1 MSYKRLWMWVCFVL
15 LSVALGPRI
24 TFAMGESGQIRPDPS
39 ILTITGTLGG
49 GPLAGSLRLLPDETL
64 GDVTLVPTDLADA
77 TRNGGMRDP
86 IPASAVTLLPAT
98 EFMTLTAGS
107 LTQVLVQV
115 APPTVAGT
123 YTGTLL
129 IHWTRPQPGQRAV
142 PLTVV
147 ARTRPVL
154 AFQGADQLPAS
165 GRRGK
170 VITRHITLQETTPQ
184 GTPLTGLRALPQ
196 DLLTTD
202 GKVLAANR
210 IRVALPSDAITGGQP
225 VTASVTLDLRNLAP
239 GAYSGEVLFVSDIG
253 TPLALPVAVNVR
265 YGWVWPA
272 VVAGIGVGLGLY
284 LATYQHKG
292 KARDGLTLRIVAVR
306 EALGAEDGPQAGF
319 HSRIALWL
327 SKAEAAV
334 RAEEWDVAETAVENA
349 EGLLRKWYA
358 GNWQAQI
365 DYLQRVQTEL
375 EATKEETGAFT
386 GLKVLEQQ
394 VQAALEKAPDLDTPA
409 ALRQKALDIE
419 RALARIAG
427 IWQQYQ
433 AVEKIRAE
441 AAWMDYE
448 TQEAWRLEL
457 QRLQNEIYRLS
468 PDEEEAW
475 TQIEQDLQA
484 LGKNMLQAIESA
496 QQMELGAEAY
506 TIPKDGALGHRGMEA
521 TGRGTLDQLKALL
534 LAPIRALQA
543 PPEAG
548 PFTLEDASRAR
559 RKQRLYTLVTYAVGG
574 LALAAV
580 GYNTL
585 YMANPTFGAQPISDY
600 IALLAWG
607 LGAETT
613 FANVAGMLSQWDIPF
628 GKQG

>member
-1 MSYKRLWMWVCFVL
+1 
-15 LSVALGPRI
+15 
-24 TFAMGESGQIRPDPS
+24 
-39 ILTITGTLGG
+39 
-49 GPLAGSLRLLPDETL
+49 
-64 GDVTLVPTDLADA
+64 
-77 TRNGGMRDP
+77 
-86 IPASAVTLLPAT
+86 
-98 EFMTLTAGS
+98 
-107 LTQVLVQV
+107 
-115 APPTVAGT
+115 
-123 YTGTLL
+123 
-129 IHWTRPQPGQRAV
+129 
-142 PLTVV
+142 
-147 ARTRPVL
+147 
-154 AFQGADQLPAS
+154 
-165 GRRGK
+165 
-170 VITRHITLQETTPQ
+170 
-184 GTPLTGLRALPQ
+184 
-196 DLLTTD
+196 
-202 GKVLAANR
+202 
-210 IRVALPSDAITGGQP
+210 
-225 VTASVTLDLRNLAP
+225 
-239 GAYSGEVLFVSDIG
+239 
-253 TPLALPVAVNVR
+253 
-265 YGWVWPA
+265 
-272 VVAGIGVGLGLY
+272 
-284 LATYQHKG
+284 
-292 KARDGLTLRIVAVR
+292 VAVR
-306 EALGAEDGPQAGF
+306 EALDAEDGPQAGF

-375 EATKEETGAFT
+375 EATKEEAGALT
-386 GLKVLEQQ
+386 GLKALEQK
-394 VQAALEKAPDLDTPA
+394 VQAALEAAPDLETPA

-419 RALARIAG
+419 RALARITG
-427 IWQQYQ
+427 VWQQYQ

-496 QQMELGAEAY
+496 QQMEPLGAESY
-506 TIPKDGALGHRGMEA
+506 TIPKDGTLGHRGLEA

-534 LAPIRALQA
+534 LAPIRALQV

-559 RKQRLYTLVTYAVGG
+559 RKQRIYKLVTYAVGG

-585 YMANPTFGAQPISDY
+585 YIANPIFGAHPISDY
-600 IALLAWG
+600 MALLAWG